1 MCLRPAIQSFHYD
14 QRALM
19 VPALVPLEGCGPPW
33 QECLHHILRKPCQIN
48 MQNSEENNEKGAS
61 KKMEKKG
68 WLSNG
73 RSGMNELRV
82 VHDEGYPQVKMSMF
96 VLC

>member
-1 MCLRPAIQSFHYD
+1 
-14 QRALM
+14 
-19 VPALVPLEGCGPPW
+19 
-33 QECLHHILRKPCQIN
+33 